1 MNNKKRIQYNLLV
14 KYMKLSDLQKK
25 DIINISD
32 GVKIGNI
39 IDVNINDKGIITS
52 LIADKTTFKFFS
64 NTDEIEIYFNQIV
77 KIGDDVILV
86 KNN

>member
-1 MNNKKRIQYNLLV
+1 
-14 KYMKLSDLQKK
+14 MKLSDLQKK

-39 IDVNINDKGIITS
+39 IDVNINEKGIITS
-52 LIADKTTFKFFS
+52 LIADRNTFRLFS
-64 NTDEIEIYFNQIV
+64 YNNEIEIYFDQIV

-86 KNN
+86 KNSNI